1 MELLQKR
8 GFSAF
13 FSDTFRFIKENAAHF
28 FTNYFIINGIF
39 LLLSLVKNYFDG
51 AGDSFPVIIELLF
64 GLVSIAFA
72 IINWTFV
79 TIYMILYNEKKTD
92 FDYQDIMN
100 AYKEKI
106 GKILIFMLAS
116 ILVAI
121 PVIIVFY
128 IVMLLL
134 AITIVGFVLI
144 PLLYASLVLLFALA
158 LFEYLNTDRN
168 IFDCYTYAFK
178 LFSKKFWA
186 TTGSTALLYLMIFV
200 IYGFAL
206 GATGMVAS
214 FMELNT
220 SDPEDMMVSI
230 QTILASPSVLITL
243 TLLSILMVVVQIS
256 QGIIYFSQK
265 ELLENISVKST
276 IDDIGRNDDE

>member
-13 FSDTFRFIKENAAHF
+13 FSDTFRFVQENGAHF

-51 AGDSFPVIIELLF
+51 TGDSLPVVFEMLF
-64 GLVSIAFA
+64 VLVGIAFG

-92 FDYQDIMN
+92 FDHHDIIN
-100 AYKEKI
+100 SYKEKI
-106 GKILIFMLAS
+106 GKILIFILAS

-121 PVIIVFY
+121 PVIIIFY
-128 IVMLLL
+128 IGILIL
-134 AITIVGFVLI
+134 AVTIVGILLI
-144 PLLYASLVLLFALA
+144 PLLYAALVLLFSLA
-158 LFEYLNTDRN
+158 LFEYLNTNRN
-168 IFDCYTYAFK
+168 VFDCYSYAYK
-178 LFSKKFWA
+178 LFFKKFWA
-186 TTGSTALLYLMIFV
+186 TTGSTALLYLMIMV

-230 QTILASPSVLITL
+230 QTIMSSPSVLITL

-265 ELLENISVKST
+265 ELLENISAKST
-276 IDDIGRNDDE
+276 IDDIGRNDEA

>member
-1 MELLQKR
+1 MELLKKR
-8 GFSAF
+8 DFSAF
-13 FSDTFRFIKENAAHF
+13 FSDMVRFIQENGAHF

-51 AGDSFPVIIELLF
+51 SGDSLPIVFEMLF
-64 GLVSIAFA
+64 VLVNIAFG

-92 FDYQDIMN
+92 FDHHDIIN
-100 AYKEKI
+100 AYKEKA

-121 PVIIVFY
+121 PVVIVFY
-128 IVMLLL
+128 IAMLLL
-134 AITIVGFVLI
+134 AVTIVGILLI
-144 PLLYASLVLLFALA
+144 PLLYAALVLFFSLA
-158 LFEYLNTDRN
+158 LFEYLNTGRN
-168 IFDCYTYAFK
+168 VFDCYSYAYK

-186 TTGSTALLYLMIFV
+186 TTSSTALLYLMVMV

-206 GATGMVAS
+206 GATGMISS

-220 SDPEDMMVSI
+220 GDPEDLIFRAQSI
-230 QTILASPSVLITL
+230 MSSPTVLITL

-265 ELLENISVKST
+265 ELLENISAIST
-276 IDDIGRNDDE
+276 IDDIGKNDDE